1 MFTKLMH
8 LLKDKAMTRTTAEH
22 IWPFIGDSVMIRVFY
37 RYQGERASSILVKC
51 EQFNLTGSIK
61 DRMALYILQKAKE
74 LGQLKPGDTIV
85 EATSGNS
92 GIAFAAIG
100 RALGH
105 PVKILMPGWMSR
117 ERIDLIRSY
126 GAEIQLVSAEEGGF
140 KGSIEMANRM
150 GYDERI
156 FLPRQFENQYNIEAH
171 EKTTGREIGHQL
183 LLAKLR
189 PTAFVAGV
197 GTGGTIMGVGKY
209 LRTLFP
215 DVLLHPLEPAE
226 SPTLST
232 GHKVGSHRIQGIS
245 DEFIPPIVNL
255 AALDSIVQ
263 VNDGDAILT
272 AQLLGKIGLGVGISS
287 GANFAGAV
295 KVRQQQEGQGE
306 VITVFPDSNKKYL
319 STALMAKEPEQPQY
333 ISSGLELL
341 RYEQIKS

>member
-1 MFTKLMH
+1 MFTKLMY
-8 LLKDKAMTRTTAEH
+8 LLRDKGMTRTTAEH
-22 IWPFIGDSVMIRVFY
+22 IWPFIGNSVMVRIFY
-37 RYQGERASSILVKC
+37 RYPGERASSVLVKC

-74 LGQLKPGDTIV
+74 SGQLKAGDTIV

-105 PVKILMPGWMSR
+105 PVKILMPDWMSR

-126 GAEIQLVSAEEGGF
+126 GAEIELVSAQQGGF
-140 KGSIEMANRM
+140 KGSIGMANRM
-150 GYDERI
+150 GYDERV
-156 FLPRQFENQYNIEAH
+156 FLPRQFENQYNVEAH

-183 LLAKLR
+183 LLAKLK
-189 PTAFVAGV
+189 PAAFVAGV

-215 DVLLHPLEPAE
+215 EIALHPLEPAE

-232 GHKVGSHRIQGIS
+232 GHKVGSHRIQGVS
-245 DEFIPPIVNL
+245 DEFVPEIVDLQRLN
-255 AALDSIVQ
+255 DVVQ

-287 GANFAGAV
+287 GANLAGAI
-295 KVRQQQEGQGE
+295 KLRQQLDRQGE

-319 STALMAKEPEQPQY
+319 STALMAKEPEQPHY